1 MGEISNTTMQTP
13 IEVVLGIDENGMTTA
28 KRLYEFLELRQ
39 GDYSRWVKINIV
51 ENEFAEK
58 DIDYWVLRNDAENP
72 LGGRPTQD
80 FKLTAHFAKKLS
92 CKGSGEKA
100 ELAREYFAMVE
111 EKAKEFVINRTM
123 LSPQMQMFYAIADGQ
138 AKMELEQQRQAEQLN
153 RIEQNQNAIAETFK
167 AVSDTEEFKSWVNKC
182 IVKIA
187 ESQKYSNGLS
197 RSARYQKARSE
208 SYDRLNQK
216 RACRLTQRVAYA
228 KEIALQNG
236 ATKTAA
242 GNINRLT
249 VIASDKDLRP
259 IYETVIREMMIAYCM
274 EVA

>member
-236 ATKTAA
+236 ATKTVA